1 MPLSEH
7 EQRLL
12 EQMERALYAEDP
24 RFAATI
30 RDTAQR
36 AGTRRSAGI
45 GILIASIGVAV
56 IIGGLLS
63 ATPWLG
69 VLGFVAVLGGTY
81 VAIRGVSSDGPA
93 AATDVTDGSTPPPPQ
108 PRRKSGFLKGAEERF
123 ERRRDNDQP

>member
-36 AGTRRSAGI
+36 AGTRRGAGI
-45 GILIASIGVAV
+45 GILVAALGVVV
-56 IIGGLLS
+56 IITGLVS

-69 VLGFVAVLGGTY
+69 VIGFVAVLGGTY
-81 VAIRGVSSDGPA
+81 VAISNVMSAPSATGETPA
-93 AATDVTDGSTPPPPQ
+93 APEK
-108 PRRKSGFLKGAEERF
+108 KSGFLKSAEERF
-123 ERRRDNDQP
+123 NQRRDGDQPQ

>member
-36 AGTRRSAGI
+36 AGTRRSAGV
-45 GILIASIGVAV
+45 GILVASMGVAV
-56 IIGGLLS
+56 IIAGLLS

-81 VAIRGVSSDGPA
+81 YAIRGVAAVAAGPESGET
-93 AATDVTDGSTPPPPQ
+93 ATP
-108 PRRKSGFLKGAEERF
+108 
-123 ERRRDNDQP
+123 

>member
-45 GILIASIGVAV
+45 GILIAAVGVAV
-56 IIGGLLS
+56 MITGLLS
-63 ATPWLG
+63 AKPWLG
-69 VLGFVAVLGGTY
+69 VIGFIALLGGTY
-81 VAIRGVSSDGPA
+81 IAIRGVTSTEA
-93 AATDVTDGSTPPPPQ
+93 VAETDGGAAPKN
-108 PRRKSGFLKGAEERF
+108 PRRKSGFLRGAEERF
-123 ERRRDNDQP
+123 ERRRDTDQP

>member
-45 GILIASIGVAV
+45 GILIAAVGVAV
-56 IIGGLLS
+56 MITGLLS

-69 VLGFVAVLGGTY
+69 VIGFVAVLGGTY
-81 VAIRGVSSDGPA
+81 VAIRGVTSPEAVAETDA
-93 AATDVTDGSTPPPPQ
+93 AATQ
-108 PRRKSGFLKGAEERF
+108 KPRRKSGFLKGAEERF
-123 ERRRDNDQP
+123 ERRRDTDQP

>member
-93 AATDVTDGSTPPPPQ
+93 AAADVTDGSTPPPQQ

>member
-24 RFAATI
+24 RFAANI

-36 AGTRRSAGI
+36 AGTRRSAGV
-45 GILIASIGVAV
+45 GILVASMGVAV
-56 IIGGLLS
+56 IIAGLLS

-81 VAIRGVSSDGPA
+81 YAIRGVAAVAAGPEA
-93 AATDVTDGSTPPPPQ
+93 DQATAPSKKQ
-108 PRRKSGFLKGAEERF
+108 GFLKGAEDRF
-123 ERRRDNDQP
+123 NQRRDGDQP

>member
-45 GILIASIGVAV
+45 GILIAAVGVAV
-56 IIGGLLS
+56 MITGLLS

-69 VLGFVAVLGGTY
+69 VIGFVAVLGGTY
-81 VAIRGVSSDGPA
+81 IAIRGVTSTEAAVETDA
-93 AATDVTDGSTPPPPQ
+93 AAPKN

-123 ERRRDNDQP
+123 ERRRDTDQP

>member
-45 GILIASIGVAV
+45 GILIAAIGVAV
-56 IIGGLLS
+56 MITGLLS

-81 VAIRGVSSDGPA
+81 VAIRGVTAPDA
-93 AATDVTDGSTPPPPQ
+93 AATDPDAAAPKSA
-108 PRRKSGFLKGAEERF
+108 RRKSSFLKSAEERF
-123 ERRRDNDQP
+123 ERRRDTDQP

>member
-45 GILIASIGVAV
+45 GILIAAVGVAV
-56 IIGGLLS
+56 MITGLLS

-81 VAIRGVSSDGPA
+81 VAIRGVTAPDAVAAETDA
-93 AATDVTDGSTPPPPQ
+93 AAPKS
-108 PRRKSGFLKGAEERF
+108 PRRKSNFLKGAEERF
-123 ERRRDNDQP
+123 ERRRDTDQP

>member
-24 RFAATI
+24 RFAASI

-36 AGTRRSAGI
+36 AGTRRGAGI
-45 GILIASIGVAV
+45 GILVAAVGVVV
-56 IIGGLLS
+56 IISGLVS

-69 VLGFVAVLGGTY
+69 VIGFIAVLGGTY
-81 VAIRGVSSDGPA
+81 FAISNVMAGPA
-93 AATDVTDGSTPPPPQ
+93 TAGEAPTVTEKKT
-108 PRRKSGFLKGAEERF
+108 GFLRSAEERF
-123 ERRRDNDQP
+123 NQRRDGDQPQ

>member
-45 GILIASIGVAV
+45 GILIAAVGVAV
-56 IIGGLLS
+56 MITGLLS

-69 VLGFVAVLGGTY
+69 VIGFVAVLGGTY
-81 VAIRGVSSDGPA
+81 IAIRGVTSTEATVETDA
-93 AATDVTDGSTPPPPQ
+93 AASKN

-123 ERRRDNDQP
+123 ERRRDTDQP